1 MKVIVKSQN
10 SAKYNI
16 TQDSNIVK
24 IIQPKNQITIS
35 ISTDLKNSIKIIQ
48 PKEYIQ
54 KEIKVE
60 QVIVKIVD
68 SYGNILLDKID
79 GGIL

>member
-10 SAKYNI
+10 YAKYSI
-16 TQDSNIVK
+16 TQDNNIVK

>member
-1 MKVIVKSQN
+1 MKVIVRSQN

-16 TQDSNIVK
+16 TQDINIVK
-24 IIQPKNQITIS
+24 VTQPKNQTIVN
-35 ISTDLKNSIKIIQ
+35 IVVDLKNSIKIIQ

-54 KEIKVE
+54 KAIKVD
-60 QVIVKIVD
+60 QVVVKIID

>member
-1 MKVIVKSQN
+1 MKVVIGSQS

-16 TQDSNIVK
+16 TQDSIAVK
-24 IIQPKNQITIS
+24 IIQPKNQTTIS
-35 ISTDLKNSIKIIQ
+35 ISADLKNSIKIIQ

-54 KEIKVE
+54 REIKVE
-60 QVIVKIVD
+60 QIIVKIVD

>member
-1 MKVIVKSQN
+1 MRVIVKSQN
-10 SAKYNI
+10 SAKYSI

-24 IIQPKNQITIS
+24 IIQPKNQTTIN
-35 ISTDLKNSIKIIQ
+35 IFADLKNSIRITQ

-60 QVIVKIVD
+60 QIIVKIVD

>member
-1 MKVIVKSQN
+1 MKVVIGSQS

-16 TQDSNIVK
+16 TQDSIAVK
-24 IIQPKNQITIS
+24 IIQPKNQTVVNIS
-35 ISTDLKNSIKIIQ
+35 ADLKNSIKIIQ

-54 KEIKVE
+54 REIKVE
-60 QVIVKIVD
+60 QIIVKIVD

>member
-1 MKVIVKSQN
+1 MKVIVRSQS

-24 IIQPKNQITIS
+24 ITQPKSQTIVNRS
-35 ISTDLKNSIKIIQ
+35 VDLKNSIKIIQ

-54 KEIKVE
+54 KVIKVE

>member
-1 MKVIVKSQN
+1 MKVVVKSQN
-10 SAKYNI
+10 SAKYSI
-16 TQDSNIVK
+16 TQDNIDIK
-24 IIQPKNQITIS
+24 ITQPKSRIVANI
-35 ISTDLKNSIKIIQ
+35 DVGLKNSIKIIQ

-54 KEIKVE
+54 KTIKVE
-60 QVIVKIVD
+60 QIIVKIVD